1 MLARAESSFMTSADL
16 NSRQTLTEAQDR
28 FIALWGDMG
37 SHWGV
42 PRSMAEIHALLFIAG
57 EPLTADEIV
66 QRLGVSRGNASMT
79 LRTLVEWG
87 IATRTHRREDRRDR
101 FHAEQDVW
109 KLLITVLRVRKRRE
123 IDPLLESLRA
133 CELADGAVRPD
144 SNDGPIA
151 EHNDRVRRMVD
162 MIESID
168 VLADRLI
175 GPSGPGSQELEGL
188 VRGLAE
194 LPR

>member
-1 MLARAESSFMTSADL
+1 MSPDDKRDPAASDL
-16 NSRQTLTEAQDR
+16 RDAQRR

-57 EPLTADEIV
+57 EPLTADEIME
-66 QRLGVSRGNASMT
+66 RLGVSRGNVSMT
-79 LRTLVEWG
+79 LRSLVEWG
-87 IATRTHRREDRRDR
+87 IVSRSHRREDRRDR
-101 FHAEQDVW
+101 FFAEQDVW

-123 IDPLLESLRA
+123 IDPLLESLRG
-133 CELADGAVRPD
+133 CELPSGNGAQAA
-144 SNDGPIA
+144 SAHEAIA
-151 EHNDRVRRMVD
+151 QHNDRIGRMVD
-162 MIESID
+162 MIASID
-168 VLADRLI
+168 QLADRMI
-175 GPSGPGSQELEGL
+175 GPSGPTSEELEGL

>member
-1 MLARAESSFMTSADL
+1 MSPDDHRESSASDL
-16 NSRQTLTEAQDR
+16 RDAQHR

-57 EPLTADEIV
+57 EPLTADEIME
-66 QRLGVSRGNASMT
+66 RLGVSRGNVSMT
-79 LRTLVEWG
+79 LRSLVEWG
-87 IATRTHRREDRRDR
+87 IVSRSHRREDRRDR
-101 FHAEQDVW
+101 FAAEQNVW

-123 IDPLLESLRA
+123 IDPLLESLRGCQLEGEGRLDA
-133 CELADGAVRPD
+133 SPAHEA
-144 SNDGPIA
+144 ITQ
-151 EHNDRVRRMVD
+151 HNDRIGRMVD
-162 MIESID
+162 MIASID
-168 VLADRLI
+168 QLADRMI
-175 GPSGPGSQELEGL
+175 GPSGPTSEELEGL